1 MAKDQS
7 KSPVNQQID
16 ENLRRVY
23 TEALNDQVPDRFMD
37 LIRQLKDSE
46 TRPAAAGK
54 DDDDQ

>member
-23 TEALNDQVPDRFMD
+23 DEALQDGIPDKFRD
-37 LIRQLKDSE
+37 LIRQLKESQVQ
-46 TRPAAAGK
+46 PAEK
-54 DDDDQ
+54 DHDDH